1 MSFFAGFFVALWAGA
16 KQIFKRRYT
25 LRYPEQRLDIL
36 MVDNQKS
43 GGYEFDPKKQVATA
57 GFKGRHILYMDK
69 CTGCSLCA
77 IACENIASCIDM
89 VKVDKSF
96 VQNKKS
102 IFPQIDYGRCVFCG
116 FCVDA
121 CPFDC
126 LFMTPFYEL
135 ATTDKRL
142 LVYTPEMLNQYPQL
156 KGEYMKFIPDEK
168 SGAHHG

>member
-1 MSFFAGFFVALWAGA
+1 MSFFAGFFSALWAGV
-16 KQIFKRRYT
+16 KQIYKHRYT
-25 LRYPEQRLDIL
+25 LRYPEQKLDLL
-36 MVDNQKS
+36 MVDNRKS
-43 GGYEFDPKKQVATA
+43 GGYEFDAKKQVGTA

-77 IACENIASCIDM
+77 IACEGIADCIDM

-102 IFPQIDYGRCVFCG
+102 QFPQIDYGRCVFCG

-135 ATTDKRL
+135 ATTDKRSF
-142 LVYTPEMLNQYPQL
+142 VYTPEMLSQYPQL
-156 KGEYMKFIPDEK
+156 VGKYAKFIPDEK